1 MKTIQINLYSFNEL
15 SEETKRKVILNN
27 QYINS
32 DTLDFHYED
41 AKATV
46 KKFCEV
52 FNIKSI
58 ANSFLQPNLSWVDDE
73 ILELSNNDLK
83 VHFNCLLN
91 IDTWGESPLTGH
103 SYDNV
108 MLFELQFADEDE
120 TFEECIKNAFLALEK
135 YLESEEEYLY
145 SDEAIEETLLDSDK
159 LFTKEGIEFN
169 L

>member
-1 MKTIQINLYSFNEL
+1 MKTIQINLFSFNEL

-32 DTLDFHYED
+32 DTLDYYYED
-41 AKATV
+41 ARETV

-58 ANSFLQPNLSWVDDE
+58 ENSFLQPNLSCVDDE
-73 ILELSNNDLK
+73 ILELSNNKLK
-83 VHFNCLLN
+83 AHFNFLLN
-91 IDTWGESPLTGH
+91 LDTWAESPLTGH
-103 SYDNV
+103 CYDNII
-108 MLFELQFADEDE
+108 LFELQFAGENE
-120 TFEECIKNAFLALEK
+120 TFEECIKNAFLALKKFLDSEEK
-135 YLESEEEYLY
+135 YLY
-145 SDEAIEETLLDSDK
+145 SNEAIEERLIDSNK